1 MLELKQIKKDYQ
13 VGEYTINALRGIDLR
28 FPERGLV
35 AILGPSGCGKT
46 TLLNIIGGLDTYTDG
61 DLIINGRSTKSYKSA
76 DWDQYRNHAI
86 GFVFQSYNLI
96 PHQSVLSNVEL
107 ALTIGGISRRER
119 RKRAIEALENVGLGD
134 ELYKKPNQV
143 SGGQSQRVAIARAL
157 VTDPDII
164 LADEPTGALDS
175 ETSRVVMDILKQVS
189 EEKLVI
195 IVTHNRDLAEAYA
208 DRIIQMKDGLVK
220 HDSRPYAPDTETEEK
235 ALTKNKAGMSL
246 ATAFRL
252 SLYNLWSKK
261 SRTFLTAFAGSI
273 GIIGIAL
280 IFALSNGIQLYIDQ
294 VQEDT
299 LTAYPIAIEREVVDT
314 NTLLASLMAP
324 RKTDLVEGEI
334 SSENLMFEFMQHMT
348 NPRTMSND
356 LESFKT
362 YVESDPELRQYVS
375 TVHYSYQMDLPVFT
389 RHANDEVYQVELL
402 DVMEEALDSDAYQ
415 NNFLRQFTLFGN
427 MQLFEEL
434 VAAEDGTS
442 VSGMITS
449 QYELIHG
456 RWPLKPEEIVFVL
469 PYSNRVADITL
480 YSLGLKDKEDLNLMM
495 DQLYRGEALTLEV
508 DEPTFTYDD
517 FMNLELKVIM
527 PGERYRRS
535 EGGTLWV
542 DLTETPGG
550 RSFLYDSKDVGLK
563 LKVVGIIRAGEDA
576 SYRIQGS
583 FAYLPS
589 LTRDLIAR
597 NNTLPALK
605 EQKEDETYDILQG
618 KRFMTDEDR
627 DLSDEDKLLRFKDF
641 AEEQDAAARAEYFF
655 WARSQMP
662 EDELQSIIDKQM
674 ERLDRATIEENLIA
688 EYAEQMG
695 INLEDIRAYIETMSD
710 EELFSAVETG
720 MREQIQKDYAA
731 RVRAQLERMPKNPL
745 ASAFDSMDIDEELGS
760 KLYDEFVAT
769 TFSDSSFEENLKI
782 LGEQDP
788 DAPERILLYAKSF
801 TDKDGIADCI
811 AAYNDSQPEEKQ
823 IQYTDYI
830 ALLMSSITLIISGI
844 TYVLVAFVAIS
855 LVVSS
860 IMIGII
866 TYISVLERTKEI
878 GILRALGASKR
889 NVSQVFNAETIIEGL
904 AAGALGVAIASLLI
918 IPINS
923 VIQSLTNIDEL
934 RAVLPWQV
942 ALALLVISFV
952 LTLIAGLIPSRVA
965 SNMHPVDALRT
976 E

>member
-1 MLELKQIKKDYQ
+1 MLELKQIKKDYK
-13 VGEYTINALRGIDLR
+13 VGEYTINALKGINLS

-46 TLLNIIGGLDTYTDG
+46 TLLNIIGGLDIYTEG
-61 DLIINGRSTKSYKSA
+61 DLVINGRSTKSYKSA

-107 ALTIGGISRRER
+107 ALTIGGIGIKERRE
-119 RKRAIEALENVGLGD
+119 KAIAALEKVGLG
-134 ELYKKPNQV
+134 EEMYKKPNQV

-157 VTDPDII
+157 VTNPDII
-164 LADEPTGALDS
+164 LADEPTGALDT
-175 ETSRVVMDILKQVS
+175 ETSRVVMDILKKVS

-195 IVTHNRDLAEAYA
+195 IVTHNRELAEAYA
-208 DRIIQMKDGLVK
+208 DRIIQMQDGLVRS
-220 HDSRPYAPDTETEEK
+220 DSKPYELESKTEKK
-235 ALTKNKAGMSL
+235 ALTKNKAKMSL

-280 IFALSNGIQLYIDQ
+280 IFALSNGIQIYIDK

-314 NTLLASLMAP
+314 GAVMESLMAA
-324 RKTDLVEGEI
+324 KKAELIEGEI
-334 SSENLMFEFMQHMT
+334 PSENLMFKLMQHMT
-348 NPRTMSND
+348 NPTTTSND
-356 LESFKT
+356 LQSFKR
-362 YVESDPELRQYVS
+362 YVESDSELRQYVS
-375 TVHYSYQMDLPVFT
+375 TVHYSYRMDLPVFT
-389 RHANDEVYQVELL
+389 KHANGDVYQVELL
-402 DVMEEALDSDAYQ
+402 DVMEEALDSDSYQ
-415 NNFLRQFTLFGN
+415 NNFLRQFTFFGQ
-427 MQLFEEL
+427 MALFEEL
-434 VAAEDGTS
+434 VASEDGTS
-442 VSGMITS
+442 VSKMISS

-456 RWPLKPEEIVFVL
+456 RWPEKPEEIVFVL
-469 PYSNRVADITL
+469 PHSNRVADITL
-480 YSLGLKDKEDLNLMM
+480 YSLGLKDKEDLNQMM
-495 DQLYRGEALTLEV
+495 AQLYKGEALTLEV

-527 PGERYRRS
+527 PAERYRKS
-535 EGGTLWV
+535 EGGTLWI

-550 RSFLYDSKDVGLK
+550 RTFLYDSEDVGID
-563 LKVVGIIRAGEDA
+563 LKVVGIIAAGEDA

-589 LTRDLIAR
+589 LTRDIIAK
-597 NNTLPALK
+597 NNKLPALN
-605 EQKEDETYDILQG
+605 EQRTEKTYDILQG

-627 DLSDEDKLLRFKDF
+627 DLSNAEKQIRFNDF
-641 AEEQDAAARAEYFF
+641 AKEQDEAARAEYYV
-655 WARSQMP
+655 WAKSQMP
-662 EDELQSIIDKQM
+662 EDELQSIIDRQM
-674 ERLDRATIEENLIA
+674 EMLDRATIEETLVS
-688 EYAEQMG
+688 EYADRMG
-695 INLEDIRAYIETMSD
+695 INLEDIRAYIEKMSD
-710 EELFSAVETG
+710 EELFEAVETD

-731 RVRAQLERMPKNPL
+731 RVSAELMRMPQAAK
-745 ASAFDSMDIDEELGS
+745 AYAFDSMEIDETLGS

-769 TFSDSSFEENLKI
+769 TFSDSTYEDNLKI

-788 DAPERILLYAKSF
+788 DMPERILLYAKTF
-801 TDKDGIADCI
+801 NDKDGIAERI
-811 AAYNDSQPEEKQ
+811 SAYNEVQTEEKQ
-823 IQYTDYI
+823 IKYTDYI

-855 LVVSS
+855 LIVSS

-889 NVSQVFNAETIIEGL
+889 NVSQVFNAETIIEGI
-904 AAGALGVAIASLLI
+904 AAGALGVGIAELLI

-923 VIQSLTNIDEL
+923 VIQSLTKIEEL

-942 ALALLVISFV
+942 GVALLIISFI
-952 LTLIAGLIPSRVA
+952 LTFIAGLIPSRIA